1 MNTQL
6 TVLLVDDEKNSRYL
20 MRTMLQKTGFV
31 VIAEAENGQQAIE
44 LYRQHQPDLTL
55 LDINM
60 PKMDGQQALRQLTQE
75 FPQAI
80 IIMLTSLSDM
90 ATVETCLRAGAAN
103 YIRKDFSKEEILQRI
118 QETWDAYIG

>member
-1 MNTQL
+1 MKTRL
-6 TVLLVDDEKNSRYL
+6 TVLLVDDEKHSRYL
-20 MRTMLQKTGFV
+20 MRTMLQKMGFV

-60 PKMDGQQALRQLTQE
+60 PKMDGQQALRLLTQE

-90 ATVETCLRAGAAN
+90 ATVETCLQAGAAN
-103 YIRKDFSKEEILQRI
+103 YIRKDFSREEIQQRI